1 MCWQT
6 FGPHFANAYC
16 AIHKPVD
23 ITHTNQLQT
32 NLMDENKKWTM
43 AHGQV
48 YDVVAAPLDGSRRS
62 AIQMN
67 GSAQLL
73 LGLDRLFP
81 PN

>member
-1 MCWQT
+1 
-6 FGPHFANAYC
+6 
-16 AIHKPVD
+16 
-23 ITHTNQLQT
+23 
-32 NLMDENKKWTM
+32 MDENNKWTM
-43 AHGQV
+43 AHRQV

-67 GSAQLL
+67 DSAQLL